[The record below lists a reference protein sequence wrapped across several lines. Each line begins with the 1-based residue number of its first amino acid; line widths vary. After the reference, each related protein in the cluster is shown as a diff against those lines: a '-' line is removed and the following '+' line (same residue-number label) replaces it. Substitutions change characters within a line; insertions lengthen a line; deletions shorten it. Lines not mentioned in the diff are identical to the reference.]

1 MTRSIALI
9 LAVLTL
15 AACESGGLY
24 GNASDSSYGS
34 SNY

>member
-1 MTRSIALI
+1 MKRSIALI

-15 AACESGGLY
+15 AACDGGGLY
-24 GNASDSSYGS
+24 GNSSESSYGS